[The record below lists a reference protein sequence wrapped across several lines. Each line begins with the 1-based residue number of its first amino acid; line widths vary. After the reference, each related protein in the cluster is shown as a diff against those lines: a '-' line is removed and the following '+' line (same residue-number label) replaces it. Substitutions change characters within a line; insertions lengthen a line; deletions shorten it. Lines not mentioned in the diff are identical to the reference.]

1 MIRDKSQGSVGKRL
15 SCSGIISDHCI
26 ITNLLLS
33 LRISKIG
40 EHLVKLQARRMIMSC
55 TLVFLGTVQLKDEE
69 LARDLGFGRQQLFLT
84 VSVLIVT
91 EC

>member
-1 MIRDKSQGSVGKRL
+1 
-15 SCSGIISDHCI
+15 
-26 ITNLLLS
+26 
-33 LRISKIG
+33 
-40 EHLVKLQARRMIMSC
+40 MIMSC